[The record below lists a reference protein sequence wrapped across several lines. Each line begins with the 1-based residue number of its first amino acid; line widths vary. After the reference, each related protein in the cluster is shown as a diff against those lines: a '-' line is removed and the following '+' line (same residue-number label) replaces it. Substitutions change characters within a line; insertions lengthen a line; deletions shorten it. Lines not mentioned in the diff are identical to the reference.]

1 MASILKSVFGP
12 SSGGGESKPSG
23 SETVHKL
30 SNRVSSSVNLDDR
43 RDALRAIKG
52 MSRQYRREVGSICL
66 PLLFQAIRND
76 MGDGESVG
84 YAVESILNVLS
95 SEEGEERTDELL
107 LGQCGVDCSHF
118 GG

>member
-12 SSGGGESKPSG
+12 STTGAESKPSG
-23 SETVHKL
+23 AETVQKL

-52 MSRQYRREVGSICL
+52 MSRQYRREVGNICL

-76 MGDGESVG
+76 ISDGECVG

-95 SEEGEERTDELL
+95 SDEGEERTDELL
-107 LGQCGVDCSHF
+107 LGMLLII
-118 GG
+118 